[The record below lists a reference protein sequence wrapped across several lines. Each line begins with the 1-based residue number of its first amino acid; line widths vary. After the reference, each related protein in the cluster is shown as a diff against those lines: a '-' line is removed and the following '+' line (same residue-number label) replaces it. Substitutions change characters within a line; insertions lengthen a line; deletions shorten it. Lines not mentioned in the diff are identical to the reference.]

1 MSSREHWAPHER
13 PDLSVWVEL
22 ESDMEFTERLRLR
35 IEYLNWLY
43 RAVAWEKLKEV
54 FYG

>member
-1 MSSREHWAPHER
+1 MSSRNHWHSWER
-13 PDLSVWVEL
+13 PDLSVWVKL
-22 ESDMEFTERLRLR
+22 QSDMGFSERLRLR

-43 RAVAWEKLKEV
+43 RAVAWERLKEV